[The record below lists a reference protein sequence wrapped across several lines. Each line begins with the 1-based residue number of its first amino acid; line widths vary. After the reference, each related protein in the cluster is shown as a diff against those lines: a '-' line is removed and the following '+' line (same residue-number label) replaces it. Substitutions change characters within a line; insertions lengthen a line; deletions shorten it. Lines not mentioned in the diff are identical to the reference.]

1 MNTIHTLIP
10 RLQAMDWPEL
20 TELSARS
27 GISYHTLAKIKR
39 GETSN
44 PRLETCQRILAALKR
59 AGK

>member
-1 MNTIHTLIP
+1 
-10 RLQAMDWPEL
+10 MDWPEL